1 MRLLIPLLLL
11 FSLLPVLAQEAAPA
25 EGRVLRLEF
34 SDGVTSGNIRY
45 GPLTYEHPDPDGIT
59 ATVSTLTILSGR
71 VSLSVPADQQGELL
85 LADAEGSREAVFE
98 GGVTVLR
105 GRLEAGGP
113 ELLYSEATGIG
124 TLMDDARIVIS
135 AREEGDDD
143 VLISAREVEFDV
155 DTDLSVSR
163 GDVLLENGAQTAS
176 AAELTYAEELSLG
189 VLRGEGGQVRIVR
202 VNADGGELIIT
213 ADEVR
218 VLTDEEKLYASG
230 NVTVIDGAITSSG
243 SEVFFDDATSRAEVL
258 GSPAHSVD
266 EENGVEL
273 TGDRLE
279 HRTDL
284 GVVSII
290 DASEPS
296 DFDVSA
302 FSLPGAGPG

>member
-189 VLRGEGGQVRIVR
+189 VLRGEGG
-202 VNADGGELIIT
+202 
-213 ADEVR
+213 
-218 VLTDEEKLYASG
+218 
-230 NVTVIDGAITSSG
+230 
-243 SEVFFDDATSRAEVL
+243 
-258 GSPAHSVD
+258 
-266 EENGVEL
+266 
-273 TGDRLE
+273 
-279 HRTDL
+279 
-284 GVVSII
+284 
-290 DASEPS
+290 
-296 DFDVSA
+296 
-302 FSLPGAGPG
+302 